1 MYNLIHNY
9 KETEEGKVLNEK
21 EYFFGDTFRLK
32 KNATHELQN
41 LQNEFRE
48 MGYTATLTKS
58 SRLYC
63 FKSKITNDEKLKV
76 TEWEIIVKKI

>member
-21 EYFFGDTFRLK
+21 EYFFGDTFRTK
-32 KNATHELQN
+32 KNAKHELQN
-41 LQNEFRE
+41 LQNEFQKI
-48 MGYTATLTKS
+48 GYTTTLTKS

-63 FKSKITNDEKLKV
+63 FKPEITNDEKLKV
-76 TEWEIIVKKI
+76 IEWEITVKKI